1 MQDKQKYFYI
11 RVTPEIHRQTKT
23 QAAMQGISVQE
34 YISSILLKDL
44 QQAKITNE

>member
-23 QAAMQGISVQE
+23 QAAMQGVTVTDYIISLIQ
-34 YISSILLKDL
+34 KDL
-44 QQAKITNE
+44 QQKETNE